1 MRARMRAKLR
11 PAPVAHYSTL
21 VYFEHQPRAAPS
33 TTYVQYAGRWPVVK
47 FPPSDTKTK
56 PMEEMMA
63 WTAPKLSE
71 VNCGMEINMYSP
83 SEDERRDEY
92 DREQF

>member
-1 MRARMRAKLR
+1 
-11 PAPVAHYSTL
+11 
-21 VYFEHQPRAAPS
+21 
-33 TTYVQYAGRWPVVK
+33 
-47 FPPSDTKTK
+47 
-56 PMEEMMA
+56 MA
-63 WTAPKLSE
+63 WTTPKLSE